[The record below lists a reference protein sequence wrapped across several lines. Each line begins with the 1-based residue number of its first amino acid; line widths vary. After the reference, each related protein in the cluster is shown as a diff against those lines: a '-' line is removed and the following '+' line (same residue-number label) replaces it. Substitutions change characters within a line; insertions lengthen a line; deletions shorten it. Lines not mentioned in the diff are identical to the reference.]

1 MRVVFQNHIAITF
14 IKQFVKTRIEELT
27 FLFDNSVV
35 WNKKFTSAVLHNGRG
50 NRNLIES
57 GYALT

>member
-35 WNKKFTSAVLHNGRG
+35 WKKNSPLPFFITAEVTGTSLRAATL
-50 NRNLIES
+50 
-57 GYALT
+57 

>member
-14 IKQFVKTRIEELT
+14 IKQFVKTRIEEFT
-27 FLFDNSVV
+27 FFFDNYVV
-35 WNKKFTSAVLHNGRG
+35 WNKNFTSAVMKNGRG
-50 NRNLIES
+50 DRNLIES